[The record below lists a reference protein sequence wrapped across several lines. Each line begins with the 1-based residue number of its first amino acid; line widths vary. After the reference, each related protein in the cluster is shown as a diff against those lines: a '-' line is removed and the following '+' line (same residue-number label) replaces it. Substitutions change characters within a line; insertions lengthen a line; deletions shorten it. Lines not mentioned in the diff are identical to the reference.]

1 MKKNLLTL
9 ALIALSAVA
18 SYAQGTITFA
28 NTIASKILLDAD
40 GSGPGAAVA
49 VPAGAALNYGVF
61 WGAPGTSADALQLNN
76 GPLGTAH
83 ATSTGI
89 INVGS
94 PYVINGGLEQATV
107 SLQIRA
113 WSSSFG
119 NDWQTASR
127 TQGAMWGQTDVRQVK
142 LLATAGPGAI
152 IWQGNAGTDAS
163 RFFAFTISPVVT
175 VPEPSTIALAV
186 LGLGSLLLFRRRK

>member
-1 MKKNLLTL
+1 MKKNLLTV

-28 NTIASKILLDAD
+28 NTIASKILFDAD
-40 GSGPGAAVA
+40 GPGGVAAVA
-49 VPAGAALNYGVF
+49 VPVTTLINYGVF
-61 WGAPGTSADALQLNN
+61 WGAAGTSADTLQLNN
-76 GPLGTAH
+76 GALGHVH

-89 INVGS
+89 IDVGS
-94 PYVINGGLEQATV
+94 PYVIVGGAEQATV

-119 NDWQTASR
+119 SDWQAASR
-127 TQGAMWGQTDVRQVK
+127 TPGALYGHTDVRQVK

-152 IWQGNAGTDAS
+152 IWQGSSGTDAS
-163 RFFAFTISPVVT
+163 RFFAFTVSPVPI
-175 VPEPSTIALAV
+175 PEPSTIALAV